1 MTEAEW
7 LECDNPLPMLIFLR
21 RKASQRKFR
30 LYAVGCC
37 RPILQLMPDECCR
50 QAVAIAERFA
60 DGMATAQA
68 LREAAE
74 AAFESSEENSVAT
87 GRRSFAEEQ
96 GIYFAAR
103 AASYAAHPTAAEA
116 ARCAARTL
124 YLAVVGVAGDLV
136 TGMAARQAAS
146 AAVRHYRIRL
156 IHDVFGNPF
165 RPVKLDPAW
174 LTRQVKRL
182 AQAIYD
188 DHRFE
193 DMPVLGDA
201 LEEAGCTDEDLLNH
215 CRQPGEHVRGCWV
228 VDLVLG
234 KS

>member
-7 LECDNPLPMLIFLR
+7 LDSDNPLPMLIFLR
-21 RKASQRKFR
+21 RKASQRRFR

-60 DGMATAQA
+60 DGRATAEA
-68 LREAAE
+68 LREATE
-74 AAFESSEENSVAT
+74 AAFDSSEDNSVAT
-87 GRRSFAEEQ
+87 GRRSFAEGQ

-103 AASYAAHPTAAEA
+103 AASYAAHTSADEA
-116 ARCAARTL
+116 ARCTARTL
-124 YLAVVGVAGDLV
+124 YLAAVGAAGDLV

-146 AAVRHYRIRL
+146 CTVRHYRIRL

-174 LTRQVKRL
+174 RTGQVKRI
-182 AQAIYD
+182 AHAIYD
-188 DHRFE
+188 DRRFE
-193 DMPVLGDA
+193 YMPVLGEA
-201 LEEAGCTDEDLLNH
+201 LEEAGCTDQDLLNH

-228 VDLVLG
+228 VDLLLG